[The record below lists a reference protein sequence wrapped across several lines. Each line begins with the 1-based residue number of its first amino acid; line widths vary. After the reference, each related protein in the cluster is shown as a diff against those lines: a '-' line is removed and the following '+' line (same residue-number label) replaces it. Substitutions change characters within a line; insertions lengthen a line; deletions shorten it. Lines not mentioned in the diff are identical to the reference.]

1 MKLQK
6 LAIAVLFAGGLIG
19 SSAAMASASDATPQ
33 ISIDCVEGY
42 KGVYS
47 DDGSSGTC
55 EPIATT
61 FEEPT
66 DGSCWTTADGGN
78 VCARGGVNTLGST
91 EDPVDPVGC
100 STAPDADGN
109 PVTICADA
117 IPYSTPPLQNDGT
130 GVDCSVDAASCEDI
144 MPAVG
149 DESLMFKNYSA
160 APLGTTSNSNTLAA
174 LGVLVAALGAFGIG
188 LSNQKAAKK

>member
-6 LAIAVLFAGGLIG
+6 LAIAVLFAAGMIG
-19 SSAAMASASDATPQ
+19 ASASMASAADEKPQ
-33 ISIDCVEGY
+33 IAIDCVEGY
-42 KGVYS
+42 EAVYS

-66 DGSCWTTADGGN
+66 DGSCWTTPDGGN
-78 VCARGGVNTLGST
+78 VCARGGGLGST
-91 EDPVDPVGC
+91 GDPVDPVGC

-117 IPYSTPPLQNDGT
+117 IAYSTPPIQNDVPA
-130 GVDCSVDAASCEDI
+130 VDCSVDPASCEGI
-144 MPAVG
+144 MTTSG
-149 DESLMFKNYSA
+149 NESLMFKNNSA